1 MATVT
6 KPRTRFTTQLTVRSS
21 GLLMTTEE
29 FDALPDKV
37 FDRWLRYELI
47 NGVLIVTP
55 PAGNAEVSPNEE
67 FGYLVRYYK
76 YNHPNGSIVDEVL
89 SEQTIYATPNRRR
102 ADRAIWLG
110 LGRVPDVEKDI
121 PAIIVEFVSAKKRD
135 FIRDYETKRIEYLS
149 IGVREYWIID
159 RFQRIMTVHRNLP
172 EGLASVVVP
181 ETETYQTDLLP
192 GFVLPLSRILAK
204 ADDWPDQ
211 TKKTRK
217 PPRKPLEGDPR

>member
-1 MATVT
+1 MATVS
-6 KPRTRFTTQLTVRSS
+6 KPRTRFTTELTLRSS

-37 FDRWLRYELI
+37 FNRWLRYELI

-55 PAGNAEVSPNEE
+55 PAGNAEISPNEE
-67 FGYLVRYYK
+67 LGHLVWYYK
-76 YNHPNGSIVDEVL
+76 NYHPNGSVVDEVL
-89 SEQTIYATPNRRR
+89 FEQTIYATPNRRR

-121 PAIIVEFVSAKKRD
+121 PAIVVEFVSGKKRD
-135 FIRDYETKRIEYLS
+135 FIRDYETKKTEYLA

-172 EGLASVVVP
+172 EGIATLVVP

-204 ADDWPDQ
+204 ADDWPD
-211 TKKTRK
+211 KKKKRNPPNK
-217 PPRKPLEGDPR
+217 PFEGDPR